1 MQLTAKAEHLARSN
15 EGRVYTK
22 SSSAEFHRANK
33 VTVCFTYTGEVDFAI
48 TSCVKCT
55 K

>member
-22 SSSAEFHRANK
+22 SSAEFHRANSL
-33 VTVCFTYTGEVDFAI
+33 CFTYTGKVDFAI

>member
-1 MQLTAKAEHLARSN
+1 MLRQNILPEEMKVEYIYKIA
-15 EGRVYTK
+15 
-22 SSSAEFHRANK
+22 SAEFHRANK
-33 VTVCFTYTGEVDFAI
+33 ITVSIFIDTGEVNLAI